1 MKLTTAIN
9 RVGLSGSNN
18 CCCFMFY
25 IIHNYEQN
33 GIGNILQ
40 KFISFLCDITNYC
53 NSLTTF
59 LQDVRVISCLSEY
72 GYPAYKICKIL
83 VNRIFTPCSNDSIKS
98 TLILYNF
105 VKPDFS
111 EVIY

>member
-40 KFISFLCDITNYC
+40 KFIVC
-53 NSLTTF
+53 
-59 LQDVRVISCLSEY
+59 
-72 GYPAYKICKIL
+72 G
-83 VNRIFTPCSNDSIKS
+83 IFYF
-98 TLILYNF
+98 LILS
-105 VKPDFS
+105 VRM
-111 EVIY
+111 IQM